1 MDIEARRTR
10 RDFLVA
16 AGTVGAGL
24 LLTGC
29 AGIAARP
36 EEKKLEEGEAGI
48 TPTEGLMR
56 QHGVLERVLLIYEE
70 GARRIETDDVL
81 LPENIAD
88 AATVVRAFIEDFHE
102 GQEESVVFLPLEKAG
117 TLAPLTA
124 VLRAQHKAGHGATDE
139 LLKRLE
145 PQPFNVPEQRREL
158 AGLMRGFARM
168 VRPHYAREDTVVFP
182 AFRQATPPGQFAA
195 LGGLL
200 EERERETFGPEG
212 FAKIVAQLAQIEAA
226 LEIADL
232 AQFTTKS

>member
-36 EEKKLEEGEAGI
+36 EEKKLKEGEAGI

-88 AATVVRAFIEDFHE
+88 AATVVRAFIKDFHE

-139 LLKRLE
+139 
-145 PQPFNVPEQRREL
+145 PPEAARAAAVQR
-158 AGLMRGFARM
+158 AGAAPRAGGADAR
-168 VRPHYAREDTVVFP
+168 
-182 AFRQATPPGQFAA
+182 FRAHGPAA
-195 LGGLL
+195 LRARGHGGVP
-200 EERERETFGPEG
+200 G
-212 FAKIVAQLAQIEAA
+212 V
-226 LEIADL
+226 
-232 AQFTTKS
+232 

>member
-1 MDIEARRTR
+1 MRRVGR
-10 RDFLVA
+10 GAIFSSPP
-16 AGTVGAGL
+16 GTAGAGL

-29 AGIAARP
+29 SGIAARP
-36 EEKKLEEGEAGI
+36 EEKKLEEGEAGV
-48 TPTEGLMR
+48 TATEGLMR

-81 LPENIAD
+81 LPENLAD

-102 GQEESVVFLPLEKAG
+102 GQEESVVFLRLEKAG

-124 VLRAQHKAGHGATDE
+124 VLRAQHKAGHDATDE
-139 LLKRLE
+139 ILKRLE

-158 AGLMRGFARM
+158 AALMRGFARM
-168 VRPHYAREDTVVFP
+168 YRPHYAREDTVVFP
-182 AFRQATPPGQFAA
+182 AFRQATTPGQFAR

-212 FAKIVAQLAQIEAA
+212 FEKIVAQLAQIEAA

-232 AQFTTKS
+232 AQFTPKG